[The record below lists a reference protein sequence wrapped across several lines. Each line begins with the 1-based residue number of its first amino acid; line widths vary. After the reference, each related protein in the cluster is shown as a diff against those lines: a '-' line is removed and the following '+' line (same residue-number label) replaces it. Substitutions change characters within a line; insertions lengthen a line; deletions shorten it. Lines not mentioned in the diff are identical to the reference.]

1 MKSEIYLLAT
11 CVQSSWSEQ
20 FKLTSDLNLIAFM
33 FNIKYVMHV
42 RTYVTYA
49 YTIIDDERSGSMDG
63 VLSINHQE
71 D

>member
-1 MKSEIYLLAT
+1 
-11 CVQSSWSEQ
+11 
-20 FKLTSDLNLIAFM
+20 M